1 MTLLF
6 YNHSRTDNAN
16 QTKQH
21 GYEKY
26 KPYPPWKTLHPVWKY
41 VTIGSQQRKKKLSMA
56 QRQGDPSI

>member
-1 MTLLF
+1 MNKIRITVHIQIINIK

-26 KPYPPWKTLHPVWKY
+26 KPYPPLRIVVGNQLTFKMKTF
-41 VTIGSQQRKKKLSMA
+41 G
-56 QRQGDPSI
+56 